1 MAQSTQSSA
10 EVKRAFAQEIMAEAA
25 KKGITNPVIVL
36 PAVTKTGEI
45 IEDTCVVPSK
55 KNPTVMG
62 YVSFYQV
69 APMTSKNKR
78 LDMEIEHWA
87 ISVGRIDRFEAK
99 YEAGQIL
106 PGRIAIEETLE
117 PPNAEDIE
125 QDLKFASN
133 ACKEAGRPCTINGDM
148 IYQIKYYDPTGQA
161 KDVLLAHDNFEEIEE
176 VNAAYKAAANK
187 ANSSALRGAAGRKA
201 K

>member
-1 MAQSTQSSA
+1 MAKTTQSSA
-10 EVKRAFAQEIMAEAA
+10 ELKRAFAQEIMAEAA

-36 PAVTKTGEI
+36 PAVINGEL

-78 LDMEIEHWA
+78 LDLEIEHWA

-99 YEAGQIL
+99 YEVGQIL

-117 PPNAEDIE
+117 PPNAEDIK
-125 QDLKFASN
+125 QDVKYASK
-133 ACKEAGRPCTINGDM
+133 ACQDAGVPCTVNDEI
-148 IYQIKYYDPTGQA
+148 IYQIKYYDPSG
-161 KDVLLAHDNFEEIEE
+161 KSVDVLLAHDNFEEIEE
-176 VNAAYKAAANK
+176 VNAAAKAASNK
-187 ANSSALRGAAGRKA
+187 ANSKVMQGAANRRA

>member
-1 MAQSTQSSA
+1 MAKSTQSSA
-10 EVKRAFAQEIMAEAA
+10 ELKRAFAQEIMAEVA

-36 PAVTKTGEI
+36 PAVINGEL

-99 YEAGQIL
+99 YEPGQIL

-117 PPNAEDIE
+117 PPNAEDTK

-133 ACKEAGRPCTINGDM
+133 ACKEAKVPCTINGEM
-148 IYQIKYYDPTGQA
+148 IYQIKYYDPTGEA

-176 VNAAYKAAANK
+176 VNAAAKAAANK
-187 ANSSALRGAAGRKA
+187 PNSKAMQGAAGRKQR
-201 K
+201 